1 VNVLLEPGLAAPLG
15 ASVEPGGVNFALVAP
30 DATAVTL
37 CLYSEDGLQE
47 HQRLA
52 MSARSGGVWH
62 GWLPGAGAGLVYGY
76 RVHGPWAPAAGHRF
90 NDAKLLLDPYA
101 REVVGHYGGSDLF
114 VGHDAADPSRAD
126 ARDNAVV
133 ALKARVVADPP
144 PVPEAEHV
152 QVAPGATV
160 LYEMHVKNQTM
171 RHLEVPAPFR
181 GTYRGI
187 AHPVVLD
194 HLLRLGVTTVSLMP
208 LQQRADEPR
217 LLKLGLVN
225 HWGYNPVAWFAAEP
239 RYAAPDDTD
248 SPTQQCRAMVKALH
262 ACGLQV
268 VLDVVYNHSAESDEL
283 GPTFHLRGLGNS
295 TYYHLSPDDAA
306 LYENW
311 TGCGNSL
318 NLTQPPALQLMLDSL
333 RYWYQCIGVDG
344 FRFDL
349 APVLARD
356 ANGFVGDAPVF
367 AALRDDPVLRHAR
380 LIAEPWD
387 IGHGGYRLGRF
398 PPPWAEWNDR
408 YRDTMRRFWLLRH
421 EPRGAFV
428 DALAGSSPAFEST
441 ARPPS
446 ASVNFVTAHDGFTLR
461 DLVSYSHRHNQAN
474 GEHNRDGH
482 QHNFSVHCGVEGD
495 TDDAAV
501 LAERLALR
509 RALLATLLL
518 SLGTPM
524 LLAGDEI
531 GHSQQGNNNAY
542 CQDNETSWLDW
553 PTADTALAD
562 FVARAI
568 ALRRRHGVFARDRWL
583 HGSDVQWL
591 DPRGAALQPHDW
603 QAQGVHAMQV
613 WLHPADAHAPELL
626 LIVNAQSEV
635 QAFDL
640 PPALGSA
647 PIVWALALASHPD
660 AAPAALPSRVALPG
674 RCVWVAE
681 GHRAAANPQGRDGG

>member
-1 VNVLLEPGLAAPLG
+1 MNVLLEPGLAAPLG

-30 DATAVTL
+30 EATAVTL
-37 CLYSEDGLQE
+37 CLFGDDGLQE
-47 HQRLA
+47 TQRLA
-52 MSARSGGVWH
+52 LSARSGGVWH
-62 GWLPGAGAGLVYGY
+62 GWLPGAGPGLVYGY
-76 RVHGPWAPAAGHRF
+76 RVHGPWAPAAGQRF

-101 REVVGHYGGSDLF
+101 REVVGHYGGSELF
-114 VGHDAADPSRAD
+114 VGHDAADPARRD
-126 ARDNAVV
+126 ARDNAAV
-133 ALKARVVADPP
+133 ALKARVVIDPP
-144 PVPEAEHV
+144 PVPAAEHV
-152 QVAPGATV
+152 QVAAGATV

-171 RHLEVPAPFR
+171 AHPEVPEPFR
-181 GTYRGI
+181 GTYRGV
-187 AHPVVLD
+187 AHPAVLD
-194 HLLRLGVTTVSLMP
+194 HLLRLGITTVSLMP

-283 GPTFHLRGLGNS
+283 GPTFHLRGLGNA
-295 TYYHLSPDDAA
+295 TYYHLRRDDPAR
-306 LYENW
+306 YENW

-318 NLTQPPALQLMLDSL
+318 NLTQPPVLQLTLESL
-333 RYWYQCIGVDG
+333 RFWYQCIGVDG

-356 ANGFVGDAPVF
+356 ASGLFAPGAAVF
-367 AALRDDPVLRHAR
+367 AALRDDAVLRDAR

-387 IGHGGYRLGRF
+387 IGHGGYRLGQF

-408 YRDTMRRFWLLRH
+408 YRDSMRRFWLLRH

-428 DALAGSSPAFEST
+428 DALAGSSPAFEASS
-441 ARPPS
+441 RPPS

-461 DLVSYSHRHNQAN
+461 DLVSYSHRHNHAN

-482 QHNFSVHCGVEGD
+482 AHNFSVNGGVEGD
-495 TDDAAV
+495 THDAAV
-501 LAERLALR
+501 LAGRAALR

-531 GHSQQGNNNAY
+531 GHTQGGNNNAY
-542 CQDNETSWLDW
+542 CQDNATSWLDW
-553 PTADTALAD
+553 ASADEALAG
-562 FVARAI
+562 FVARCI
-568 ALRRRHGVFARDRWL
+568 ALRRQHAVFSRDRWL
-583 HGSDVQWL
+583 HGSDVQWF
-591 DPRGAALQPHDW
+591 GADGVLLQPADW
-603 QAQGVHAMQV
+603 QAHGVHAMQV
-613 WLHPADAHAPELL
+613 WLHPAVAGEPELL
-626 LIVNAQSEV
+626 LLVNAHAHA
-635 QAFDL
+635 QAFEL
-640 PPALGSA
+640 PAMLGSA
-647 PIVWALALASHPD
+647 PLRWMLVLASD
-660 AAPAALPSRVALPG
+660 ADTASSPAPLSPAVSVPAHGL
-674 RCVWVAE
+674 WVAT
-681 GHRAAANPQGRDGG
+681 GQVD